1 MPPIKQSAGVAADD
15 SPVLF
20 NEIVTRAGQRLG
32 FARLNREKAL
42 NALSIEMFRLLDPQ
56 LRRWADDP
64 RIACVILHGAG
75 ERAFSAG
82 GDIRSVYHAIQAYSG
97 PVPNPTALQLFRE
110 EYRLDYF
117 LHRYPKP
124 LLVWGSGIVLGG
136 GLGLMVGASHRV
148 VTETSRVGMPEISI
162 GFFPDVGGSWFLPR
176 MPGRTGLFLALT
188 GAQINGHD
196 AIVGGLADY
205 FVRSGDRD
213 ALFARLA
220 VAPWSSDASANREV
234 LSAVLQEFTGPA
246 ASLLPASNLKQHR
259 ELIESFCRGQSVREL
274 VSRITGYDGED
285 AWLKQAAATLAA
297 GSPTSAALIYELQRR
312 AQALD
317 LASTFRL
324 ELNVTM
330 QCCARPDFSE
340 GVRALLIDKDRKPR
354 WQPATLAEVTDTWV
368 EEHFVEPAWAGS
380 RHPLADL

>member
-1 MPPIKQSAGVAADD
+1 MNHSLRPAAED

-20 NEIVTRAGQRLG
+20 NEVALRGGQRLG

-42 NALSIEMFRLLDPQ
+42 NALSIDMFRLLHPQ

-75 ERAFSAG
+75 DKAFCAG

-97 PVPNPTALQLFRE
+97 PPPNPTALELFRD
-110 EYRLDYF
+110 EYRFDYF

-162 GFFPDVGGSWFLPR
+162 GFFPDVGGSWFLQR

-196 AIVGGLADY
+196 AIMGGLADY
-205 FVRSGDRD
+205 FIRSTDRD
-213 ALFARLA
+213 ALFAHLSD
-220 VAPWSSDASANREV
+220 APWSSDASANREV
-234 LSAVLQEFTGPA
+234 LTALLQEFTGPA
-246 ASLLPASNLKQHR
+246 ASLLPASHLQQHR
-259 ELIESFCRGQSVREL
+259 ELIDSFCRGESVKDI
-274 VSRITGYDGED
+274 VARITRYEGED
-285 AWLKQAAATLAA
+285 EWLKRAAATLAT
-297 GSPTSAALIYELQRR
+297 GSPTSAALSFELQRR
-312 AQALD
+312 AKTLD
-317 LASTFRL
+317 LADTFRL
-324 ELNVTM
+324 ELTVTM
-330 QCCARPDFSE
+330 QCCAHPDFSE

-354 WQPATLAEVTDTWV
+354 WQPATQAEVTDEWV
-368 EEHFVEPAWAGS
+368 AQHFVEPAWPGS
-380 RHPLADL
+380 THPLADL